1 MEEESQS
8 PGDRASAAD
17 VGGTQSEREETM
29 MKTVEFTLS
38 RKHQQACA
46 KYSKMASQWSIF
58 EARTSLQYM

>member
-8 PGDRASAAD
+8 QGDRVSAVD
-17 VGGTQSEREETM
+17 VGGTRSEREETM

-46 KYSKMASQWSIF
+46 KYGKMASPWSIF
-58 EARTSLQYM
+58 EA